1 MQQQQQPDVMLLGDA
16 AAAIA
21 AITSKRRL
29 DRLAS
34 WPEVSGGGVSRM
46 ADVAAKCY
54 QILHLPL
61 ESTGPKS
68 LEYVPHPL
76 HASSVYLPC
85 FPGIFTPLSQVP
97 TSAAAAPHSGLCRP
111 DAAAADFQSP

>member
-1 MQQQQQPDVMLLGDA
+1 MLLGDA

-29 DRLAS
+29 ERLAS
-34 WPEVSGGGVSRM
+34 WPEVSGGGASRM

-68 LEYVPHPL
+68 LEYRPPSLELVKR
-76 HASSVYLPC
+76 ALPC
-85 FPGIFTPLSQVP
+85 FHAVVSG
-97 TSAAAAPHSGLCRP
+97 TSKRCYNTA
-111 DAAAADFQSP
+111 

>member
-21 AITSKRRL
+21 AIASRRRL
-29 DRLAS
+29 ERLAA
-34 WPEVSGGGVSRM
+34 WPDVAGGGQSRM
-46 ADVAAKCY
+46 TDIVSKCY

-68 LEYVPHPL
+68 LEYDPAL
-76 HASSVYLPC
+76 STFFDAS
-85 FPGIFTPLSQVP
+85 
-97 TSAAAAPHSGLCRP
+97 
-111 DAAAADFQSP
+111 